1 MIVINQDKVAEIV
14 AKSSKSVGVEYTNL
28 SGDTYKV
35 SLTSDDANGLIQVKT
50 AFEFGITETN
60 FECINGTT
68 VPINSI
74 EDLRHLGE
82 FVATERNKFFI

>member
-1 MIVINQDKVAEIV
+1 MIIINQEKVAEIV
-14 AKSSKSVGVEYTNL
+14 AKSLKSNGVEYTNL
-28 SGDTYKV
+28 LGDMYKV
-35 SLTSDDANGLIQVKT
+35 SLTSEDANGLIQVKT

-68 VPINSI
+68 VPIKSI
-74 EDLRHLGE
+74 EDLLHLGE